1 MEPTTYDPNKLLTL
15 TPEAMQHFSKVI
27 SDENAIAVKLSLTGG
42 GCAGYEYK
50 WELLKEDLD
59 DNDYIQPFGKNV
71 FVLDNMAIPYL
82 KGSTIDYKVMGIAG
96 SEVVIES
103 PQATSTCGCG
113 VSVTF
118 EV

>member
-1 MEPTTYDPNKLLTL
+1 MEPTTYDPSKLLHI
-15 TPEAMQHFSKVI
+15 TPEAEQHFSKVI
-27 SDENAIAVKLSLTGG
+27 SEEEALGVKLSLTGG
-42 GCAGYEYK
+42 GCAGFEYK
-50 WELLKEDLD
+50 WEMLKEDLS
-59 DNDYIQPFGKNV
+59 DNDYMQPFGKSL
-71 FVLDNMAIPYL
+71 FVLDEMAIPYL
-82 KGSTIDYKVMGIAG
+82 KGSTIDYKNMGVAG